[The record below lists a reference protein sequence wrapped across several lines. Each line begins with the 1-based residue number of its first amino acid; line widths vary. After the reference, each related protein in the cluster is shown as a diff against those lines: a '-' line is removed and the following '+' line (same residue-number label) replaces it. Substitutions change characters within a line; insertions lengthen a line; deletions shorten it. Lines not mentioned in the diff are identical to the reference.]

1 MRAQRLRMQI
11 MAALFA
17 GITAVCA
24 QIAFPVPFSP
34 VPFTG
39 QTLAVALAATIL
51 GARYGAIAMII
62 YTLLGA
68 VGVRVFAEF
77 NGGLHVLVGPTGGF
91 IFGFILAAY
100 VTGKM
105 IERNRKPGFLWAMF
119 ANAVGLVIIFTAGW
133 IQLKFVANLGWAEA
147 AVAGVLPFIPTGIVK
162 IVLASSIGIVVRR
175 RLLNMGLLHPP
186 IDENRTAA

>member
-1 MRAQRLRMQI
+1 MRAKRLRMQI
-11 MAALFA
+11 MAALFS

-24 QIAFPVPFSP
+24 QIAFPIPFSP
-34 VPFTG
+34 VPFSG

-51 GARYGAIAMII
+51 GARYGALAMIL

-91 IFGFILAAY
+91 IFGFIAAAY

-105 IERNRKPGFLWAMF
+105 IEMRHSPGLVWAMC
-119 ANAVGLVIIFTAGW
+119 ANAVGLVIIFTAGMV
-133 IQLKFVANLGWAEA
+133 QLKFVANLGWAEA
-147 AVAGVLPFIPTGIVK
+147 AMAGVVPFIPSGILK
-162 IVLASSIGIVVRR
+162 IVLASWIGIVVRR
-175 RLLNMGLLHPP
+175 QLQRQGLLNQPV
-186 IDENRTAA
+186 DDNRAAA